1 MACRALNCWS
11 TMSNKTKILIL
22 GGGFGGMYTAL
33 RIDKTLA
40 KRVDVEVTLV

>member
-1 MACRALNCWS
+1 
-11 TMSNKTKILIL
+11 MSNKTKILIL